1 MRKILFKQIS
11 SVSLAILLTISGLGN
26 AQQVSAKTLKTASFA
41 YFDVGQGNSALI
53 KSGSSSV
60 LIDTGK
66 KSEYSTLQRQLRQ
79 LNTSKIDTLV
89 ISHPDS
95 DHMESADQI
104 ISSYHVKKI
113 IFPKISATTQCY
125 KKMIAAVKKYNLK
138 TVHPVSGQKM
148 KLAPSCSATILSVDA
163 SSNDKNEA
171 SIVMRVT
178 YGSRSFLYMGDA
190 TARVESNILSKG
202 NKIASDVYLMSHHGS
217 DTANGALFVKKAL
230 SSKYKNAVISVGAGN
245 SYGHPVKSVVRRA
258 YRYARAVYRTDKK
271 GMILY
276 KTNGSN
282 LKVSFKKFTH
292 QTSSYSTRTT
302 ARRSTKT
309 HSTSKNSS
317 SSSKE
322 WVYVTNSGKK
332 YHNAGCRYLASSSIK
347 IKLNNAK
354 SQGYTPCSICH

>member
-125 KKMIAAVKKYNLK
+125 KKISRIVKVPDDVKILVLSYCENHGYHSGPVFFNKRGKPMQYHALYDMIRDAMQNA
-138 TVHPVSGQKM
+138 G
-148 KLAPSCSATILSVDA
+148 LSYTMQDIR
-163 SSNDKNEA
+163 NA
-171 SIVMRVT
+171 SIAHMLHGMADPNDVAAYVGISERWLFRYRDVLNT
-178 YGSRSFLYMGDA
+178 LDKAPCDYQCFQLKYDHK
-190 TARVESNILSKG
+190 ENG
-202 NKIASDVYLMSHHGS
+202 N
-217 DTANGALFVKKAL
+217 T
-230 SSKYKNAVISVGAGN
+230 
-245 SYGHPVKSVVRRA
+245 
-258 YRYARAVYRTDKK
+258 
-271 GMILY
+271 
-276 KTNGSN
+276 
-282 LKVSFKKFTH
+282 
-292 QTSSYSTRTT
+292 
-302 ARRSTKT
+302 
-309 HSTSKNSS
+309 
-317 SSSKE
+317 
-322 WVYVTNSGKK
+322 
-332 YHNAGCRYLASSSIK
+332 
-347 IKLNNAK
+347 
-354 SQGYTPCSICH
+354 